1 MELNKV
7 TINDAFP
14 MPTIE
19 SILARLKGA
28 TIFAK
33 LDMEAGYWQIR
44 MKETDKWKT
53 AFATRKGLFEWNF
66 MGFGLKNASACFQRE
81 MTHALVD
88 IEGVF
93 PYIDDLMVYAENE
106 DQLIDRIR
114 VVMERLIEINIR
126 PNWAKCEFGMN
137 QIMYCGH
144 LVSPS
149 GIRADVG
156 RFDPIENL
164 ANPST
169 PKEFKSMI
177 GFFNFFRKFIPKF
190 AKWDDDCQKSKEK
203 IVELIKRDIT
213 LAYPDRNKSFVIRC
227 DASDVAASFILLQNH
242 EGIERPIYFGSKG
255 FSKEQIG
262 RYAAGQKELFSIVLA
277 LRIFRPWILGRK
289 VIIYS
294 DCKSWSW
301 LSSIT
306 KPSGL
311 LLRWIY
317 DLLEY
322 DLLVIHI
329 KGKNNSMA
337 DVLSRYVIFGIN
349 AVHLDSNKKT
359 DIIRQCHESSG
370 AHLGV
375 KRTYEKVR
383 KDHFWKGMY
392 VQIKKHVEDC
402 STCAVF
408 RYDNKKISTDHKI
421 STMDPFEKIGM
432 DLIGPLAKDGG
443 KVRYLLLMVDYFSKW
458 VELIPMESV
467 STSDIIEKIIGFSK
481 KWTKPKCIITD
492 AGTAFNSKEFDSYCK
507 RTQIILRSSAVRN
520 QKANGQAES
529 IYKHLKKNIS
539 ILRAEN
545 WKDSWTNIALKV
557 SKGWNEAPSTVTKH
571 SPKDVLEGWNRE
583 DNINSEKV

>member
-1 MELNKV
+1 LITGPKGKAHGKCLLTDKGKKAVDEIVSRAKQKYAKQSWGCNSAEFQIDITVDHLRKYRPYNQAEIDLDMIDKKVEELLARGIIRKSKSPCSFPVVLAVKPESKEKRFCINYMELNKV

-14 MPTIE
+14 ISTIE

-317 DLLEY
+317 DLLE
-322 DLLVIHI
+322 
-329 KGKNNSMA
+329 
-337 DVLSRYVIFGIN
+337 
-349 AVHLDSNKKT
+349 
-359 DIIRQCHESSG
+359 
-370 AHLGV
+370 
-375 KRTYEKVR
+375 
-383 KDHFWKGMY
+383 
-392 VQIKKHVEDC
+392 
-402 STCAVF
+402 
-408 RYDNKKISTDHKI
+408 
-421 STMDPFEKIGM
+421 
-432 DLIGPLAKDGG
+432 
-443 KVRYLLLMVDYFSKW
+443 
-458 VELIPMESV
+458 
-467 STSDIIEKIIGFSK
+467 
-481 KWTKPKCIITD
+481 
-492 AGTAFNSKEFDSYCK
+492 
-507 RTQIILRSSAVRN
+507 
-520 QKANGQAES
+520 
-529 IYKHLKKNIS
+529 
-539 ILRAEN
+539 
-545 WKDSWTNIALKV
+545 
-557 SKGWNEAPSTVTKH
+557 
-571 SPKDVLEGWNRE
+571 
-583 DNINSEKV
+583 